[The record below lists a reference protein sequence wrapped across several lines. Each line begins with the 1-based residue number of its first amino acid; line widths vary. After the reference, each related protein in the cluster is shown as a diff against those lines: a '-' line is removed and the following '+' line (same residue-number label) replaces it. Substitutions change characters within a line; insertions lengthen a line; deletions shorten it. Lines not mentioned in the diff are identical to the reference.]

1 MSIYAVISGPYFPV
15 FGLNTGKYQP
25 ETTPYLDIFHAAFE
39 SFNPLLLKIANNI
52 LISIHDMLQ
61 MCLFGNLVVIFILV
75 SSNKL
80 PKIVRSICGSKD
92 VAMKIC

>member
-1 MSIYAVISGPYFPV
+1 MNQKQLRIWTF
-15 FGLNTGKYQP
+15 FTQRLN
-25 ETTPYLDIFHAAFE
+25 L
-39 SFNPLLLKIANNI
+39 SNPLLLKIANKI

-80 PKIVRSICGSKD
+80 RKIVRSICGSKD
-92 VAMKIC
+92 VAMKICYK

>member
-1 MSIYAVISGPYFPV
+1 MNQKQLRIWTF
-15 FGLNTGKYQP
+15 FTQRLN
-25 ETTPYLDIFHAAFE
+25 L
-39 SFNPLLLKIANNI
+39 SNPLLLKIANNI

-80 PKIVRSICGSKD
+80 RKIVRSICGSKD